1 MGLAIPSQAF
11 QLKEVLYRKKDTSQR
26 QFLSSTK
33 TIGIGT
39 WKFRTIYEAGKTAQI
54 AREAR
59 NCNITVFDLCETKWS
74 QSEHVR
80 PQETHTLCV
89 FDRLPVVS
97 WRRAK
102 YKQMYGLKSTLTV
115 SR

>member
-1 MGLAIPSQAF
+1 MEHRKSSIINMSTSLSTSFTNRDFSQVGKYDIYVSK
-11 QLKEVLYRKKDTSQR
+11 QLRMNDEYHL
-26 QFLSSTK
+26 F
-33 TIGIGT
+33 
-39 WKFRTIYEAGKTAQI
+39 
-54 AREAR
+54 
-59 NCNITVFDLCETKWS
+59 N
-74 QSEHVR
+74 

-89 FDRLPVVS
+89 FDQLPVVS

>member
-1 MGLAIPSQAF
+1 MGEGGGGGKHAQKP
-11 QLKEVLYRKKDTSQR
+11 
-26 QFLSSTK
+26 
-33 TIGIGT
+33 
-39 WKFRTIYEAGKTAQI
+39 KFRDEKNCIRHFTRFNFSRLSLAFILKSGFQI
-54 AREAR
+54 ARVESKCESNSFFIVEADGSKVDSLL
-59 NCNITVFDLCETKWS
+59 T
-74 QSEHVR
+74 

>member
-1 MGLAIPSQAF
+1 MDELGNRLEDLGI
-11 QLKEVLYRKKDTSQR
+11 EVGVEFLY
-26 QFLSSTK
+26 
-33 TIGIGT
+33 
-39 WKFRTIYEAGKTAQI
+39 YAE
-54 AREAR
+54 
-59 NCNITVFDLCETKWS
+59 LCETFWRIKKLGS
-74 QSEHVR
+74 RKSCSSLVQA
-80 PQETHTLCV
+80 QETHTLCV

>member
-1 MGLAIPSQAF
+1 MTAEFVAVMGTDICDI
-11 QLKEVLYRKKDTSQR
+11 VL
-26 QFLSSTK
+26 
-33 TIGIGT
+33 
-39 WKFRTIYEAGKTAQI
+39 
-54 AREAR
+54 
-59 NCNITVFDLCETKWS
+59 
-74 QSEHVR
+74 
-80 PQETHTLCV
+80 PQDTHTLCV